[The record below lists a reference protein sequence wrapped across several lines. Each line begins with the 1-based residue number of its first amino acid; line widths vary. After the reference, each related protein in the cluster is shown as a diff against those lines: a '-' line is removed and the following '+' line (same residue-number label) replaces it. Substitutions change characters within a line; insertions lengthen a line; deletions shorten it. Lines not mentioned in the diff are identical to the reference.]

1 MNSSTKI
8 ISSKNFVGWNTASH
22 MNTFNFWNSYSNR
35 TFNFS
40 YGNFQENR
48 FLIETLKNDEV
59 KSVVDVGCATGT
71 TYRLLKNNFK
81 YNDFLYKGFDI
92 SEVAIQQALSI
103 YKKELFFSSN
113 KYDFKDL
120 KIGERDI
127 IFSRDTVM
135 HQEEP
140 LYFLEKLIKYT
151 SRYLIL
157 RLRTRDEGKTI
168 WDVNQSCQMH
178 YDMYWMPYIV
188 INIDELIDFIINIRK
203 PAFIK
208 INKSYEILGG
218 NNYRFLP
225 KDLYFSNTG
234 GSETSMLIDF
244 KNTNE
249 KEPIINT
256 TKKLEGQQFLHKNR
270 IKYTIH
276 RKLDKIFR

>member
-178 YDMYWMPYIV
+178 YDRYWMPYIV

>member
-1 MNSSTKI
+1 MDSGRGTS
-8 ISSKNFVGWNTASH
+8 
-22 MNTFNFWNSYSNR
+22 
-35 TFNFS
+35 S

-48 FLIETLKNDEV
+48 FLIETLKNNEV
-59 KSVVDVGCATGT
+59 KSVVDIGCATGT

-81 YNDFLYKGFDI
+81 YNDFIYKGFDI
-92 SEVAIQQALSI
+92 SEVAIQQAFSI

-127 IFSRDTVM
+127 IFSRDTVL

-140 LYFLEKLIKYT
+140 LSFLEKLIKYS

-178 YDMYWMPYIV
+178 YDRYWMPYIV

-249 KEPIINT
+249 KEPTINI
-256 TKKLEGQQFLHKNR
+256 TKKLEGQQFLQKNR
-270 IKYTIH
+270 IKYMIH